1 MKYRFTVIITV
12 FLLFLLLGC
21 SKSNSGSNAIDPFG
35 EIDPELDRIIE
46 LDGVSVNESHIFIY
60 FSNDKYFLNVPVTLK
75 SGRSPLNADVT
86 VSVDTLSG
94 ESVSDMKRSSK
105 AEITDKTEK
114 LDIDL
119 GKDYL
124 PAAEELPKLVL
135 KYSLKWGD
143 KKLSGAVSMFRI
155 SPRTKTQV
163 LGADT
168 IVDGEE
174 SIFRIFVNDMLSGSP
189 VDGTSDVMKKDISAE
204 LFSGDTPLGKFSAK
218 VDEFGMATLP
228 LSLEEL
234 SSPYLKMVVT
244 TETAYGTKSVVVPL
258 HATSR
263 AEGAKTLLT
272 TDKPLYQPG
281 QTIHI
286 RTLSLQQGTKEPLA
300 DVDFTFEITDPK
312 GNKVFKEQGK
322 TSEFGIYSTD
332 FKLASLV
339 NLGNYT
345 ISALI
350 GGEKAAEKTV
360 TVERYVLPKFDIA
373 VSFDKGFYMPG
384 DTVKAKLSS
393 NYFYGKPVSKGAL
406 HVEVK
411 TTDVSENTIQ
421 IIDATLSENGE
432 YSFNADLPYYLTGSA
447 LDQGAASVKFE
458 ITVTDTADHAQSVVK
473 SVKVVQDPIN
483 IALVPAAGKILP
495 GVGQR
500 MYLILTDPLGS
511 PVASTAKLEFGDETE
526 EIVVDESGFAEFD
539 LLIPEE
545 GRVLVTVAANGKS
558 VTRDFRFTSDGS
570 SEFIFI
576 ATDSPIYDAEDEVEL
591 EIFTG
596 YDPNTKQPELMPDRA
611 YLDIV
616 ADGQIRSTRTIVLE
630 EGRGLLKLDLDE
642 TMHGVV
648 EFLAYYLTKEG
659 NIIRASKAV
668 YVRKASS
675 LNVNFTT
682 DKEEYKPR
690 ETAKAR
696 FEVKDAEGNP
706 VTAALGVSMVD
717 EAVFH
722 VMDFLPG
729 MEKTYFDVESAVM
742 ESNYAI
748 YGTSYNEIV
757 TPVDD
762 EEQEEE
768 IEKRAEAFF
777 ADNAGNLTHGVS
789 AEDYS
794 EYERLLRNYSEEA
807 VEAKAQKFAD
817 DNFFKSSNCEES
829 GFDDA
834 KLNKLLKNPKYADPW
849 GNVMKGEIS
858 WPGYYST
865 YITLL
870 SAGPDEIAG
879 SADDI
884 QTGEFQICEY
894 DYKHDDNGDY
904 EDGTPCDAEAA
915 DTGDTWDGGDTG
927 DTGYYEDPTDTGD
940 TDGPA
945 ASVKVREWFPETLY
959 FNPQLITDENGVA
972 DIDVLMAD
980 SITSW
985 RVTALANSITG
996 GVGSMLG
1003 SIRVFQDFFV
1013 DIDFPVFL
1021 TQNDEISMPVG
1032 IYNYL
1037 GEEQHVTLE
1046 AQSEPWFEMVGSSV
1060 VEVDVPANSVSA
1072 VYFPIRVL
1080 KIGEHSL
1087 TVIAQGTKMSDAI
1100 RRSVTVR
1107 PDGIMADSTKSELLK
1122 GDKNITLTIPEEAI
1136 PDSAE
1141 LFVKIYPGMM
1151 AQAVEGLDSMLQ
1163 IPYGCFEQTT
1173 STTYPNVLVL
1183 QYMAK
1188 AGNITP
1194 EIELKA
1200 RDYIS
1205 QGYQRLLTYE
1215 VNGGGFEWFGDT
1227 PAHFVLTSLGLLE
1240 FVDMSKVY
1248 EVDQNMIQRTAAWMA
1263 SQQNSDGSFKTQNG
1277 PSYDH
1282 ATHDIQSSDLRST
1295 AYGAWALASAGL
1307 EETARAR
1314 AVGYIESKVTGGED
1328 NYTLALAA
1336 ISLLENGGSSSK
1348 IEMLVNKLLEQKIED
1363 EEDGVHWG
1371 QTTNTETYGY
1381 GNSAEIET
1389 TAIIG
1394 QLLVKKGGYADV
1406 TGRILNWII
1415 RRKDS
1420 AGNWGATQATIQALK
1435 FLIMSLDAATASETD
1450 ATVSIKANGSPETV
1464 FQITPENSDV
1474 LRLIDLKEHLVYG
1487 ENDIEIKFDGTGS
1500 MMYQATATWYVP
1512 AEADTHSG
1520 PLEISISYDKTN
1532 LSVNDTVDVKVDIKN
1547 VSGSGVT
1554 MILAT
1559 IGIAPGFTL
1568 IPYLLDHAIE
1578 NGDLL
1583 QRYET
1588 TPRHLI
1594 LYLSHIDAGETATLR
1609 YQLMADYPIEASTGE
1624 ATVHPYYNP
1633 EQKSSEA
1640 AQRLNV
1646 VQ

>member
-1 MKYRFTVIITV
+1 MSEAEMKHRFTVIITV

-60 FSNDKYFLNVPVTLK
+60 FSNDKYFLNVPVTLE

-86 VSVDTLSG
+86 ISVDTLFG

-189 VDGTSDVMKKDISAE
+189 VDGTSGVMKKDISAE
-204 LFSGDTPLGKFSAK
+204 LFSGDTPLGKFTAK

-312 GNKVFKEQGK
+312 GNKVFKEHGK

-360 TVERYVLPKFDIA
+360 TVERYVLPKFDIT

-432 YSFNADLPYYLTGSA
+432 YSFNANLPYYLTGSA

-458 ITVTDTADHAQSVVK
+458 ITVTDTANHAQSVVK

-500 MYLILTDPLGS
+500 MYLILTDPLGA
-511 PVASTAKLEFGDETE
+511 PVASAAKLEFGDETE

-545 GRVLVTVAANGKS
+545 GRVWVTAAANGKS

-576 ATDSPIYDAEDEVEL
+576 TTDSPIYDAEDEVEL

-807 VEAKAQKFAD
+807 VEAKAQKFAEENHFSPD
-817 DNFFKSSNCEES
+817 NCENS
-829 GFDDA
+829 GFNEE
-834 KLNKLLKNPKYADPW
+834 KLSQLLKNPKYADPW
-849 GNVMKGEIS
+849 GNIMKGEIS
-858 WPGYYST
+858 WISYGW
-865 YITLL
+865 IDVTLT

-879 SADDI
+879 SGDDI
-884 QTGEFQICEY
+884 ETEVEICERS
-894 DYKHDDNGDY
+894 YKGGDDDDIY
-904 EDGTPCDAEAA
+904 EDGSV
-915 DTGDTWDGGDTG
+915 DTG
-927 DTGYYEDPTDTGD
+927 DTGADYGD
-940 TDGPA
+940 TDAWEEPSADTGEDDNHGS
-945 ASVKVREWFPETLY
+945 SVKVREWFPETLY

-1021 TQNDEISMPVG
+1021 TQNDEISVPVG

-1037 GEEQHVTLE
+1037 GEDQHVTLE
-1046 AQSEPWFEMVGSSV
+1046 AQSEPWFEMTGDTVI
-1060 VEVDVPANSVSA
+1060 EVDVPANSVSA

-1087 TVIAQGTKMSDAI
+1087 TVIAQGSRMSDAI
-1100 RRSVTVR
+1100 KRSVTVK
-1107 PDGIMADSTKSELLK
+1107 PDGIMAESTRSELLDS
-1122 GDKNITLTIPEEAI
+1122 DKNITLTIPAEAI

-1151 AQAVEGLDSMLQ
+1151 SQAIEGLDSMLE

-1183 QYMAK
+1183 QYMTK

-1215 VNGGGFEWFGDT
+1215 VPGGGFEWFGDE

-1240 FVDMSKVY
+1240 FVDMSKVH
-1248 EVDQNMIQRTAAWMA
+1248 EVDPKLITRTAAWMA
-1263 SQQNSDGSFKTQNG
+1263 SQQNPDGSFNTNNG
-1277 PSYDH
+1277 PAYDV
-1282 ATHDIQSSDLRST
+1282 ATTDIQASALRST
-1295 AYGAWALASAGL
+1295 AYGAWALTSAEL
-1307 EETARAR
+1307 EETARSK
-1314 AVGYIESKVTGGED
+1314 AVSYIESKIKGDED
-1328 NYTLALAA
+1328 TYTMALAA
-1336 ISLLENGGSSSK
+1336 IALLGNGGSSSK

-1363 EEDGVHWG
+1363 EDQGIHWE
-1371 QTTNTETYGY
+1371 QSTNTETYGY
-1381 GNSAEIET
+1381 GDSAEIET
-1389 TAIIG
+1389 TSLVG
-1394 QLLVKKGGYADV
+1394 LLLLEKGGHADV
-1406 TGRILNWII
+1406 TAKILNWII
-1415 RRKDS
+1415 RHKDS
-1420 AGNWGATQATIQALK
+1420 IGNWGATQATISALK
-1435 FLIMSLDAATASETD
+1435 FLVKSLDSSTESETT
-1450 ATVSIKANGSPETV
+1450 ATIRVKANESPETLV
-1464 FQITPENSDV
+1464 QIEPENSDV

-1487 ENDIEIKFDGTGS
+1487 ENNIAIKFEGTGS

-1512 AEADTHSG
+1512 AESGSGSG
-1520 PLEISISYDKTN
+1520 PLEISVSYDKTN

-1568 IPYLLDHAIE
+1568 IPYQLDYAIE

-1633 EQKSSEA
+1633 EEKFSEA

-1646 VQ
+1646 AQ

>member
-1 MKYRFTVIITV
+1 MKHGFLAIITV
-12 FLLFLLLGC
+12 LSLLLLLAC
-21 SKSNSGSNAIDPFG
+21 SNSANLGNVQDPFG
-35 EIDPELDRIIE
+35 EIDPEHDRIIE
-46 LDGVSVNESHIFIY
+46 VDGVSVNESHIFIY
-60 FSNDKYFLNVPVTLK
+60 FDNGSYFLRMPVKLE
-75 SGRSPLNADVT
+75 SGRSPLNAG
-86 VSVDTLSG
+86 VSVSVKTLSG
-94 ESVSDMKRSSK
+94 DLLNDMKRSGN
-105 AEITDKTEK
+105 AEITEDTEK
-114 LDIDL
+114 IDFDL
-119 GKDYL
+119 GKDYM
-124 PAAEELPKLVL
+124 PDADELPRLL
-135 KYSLKWGD
+135 LNYSLNWGNNR
-143 KKLSGAVSMFRI
+143 LNGVVSMFRI
-155 SPRTKTQV
+155 SPRTKTQI
-163 LGADT
+163 LGADK
-168 IVDGEE
+168 IVEGEE
-174 SIFRIFVNDMLSGSP
+174 SLFRVFVNDMLSGDP
-189 VDGTSDVMKKDISAE
+189 VNGTSDVMKNDISAE
-204 LFSGDTPLGKFSAK
+204 IFAGEDSLGKFSAK

-228 LSLEEL
+228 LALEDVAHGG
-234 SSPYLKMVVT
+234 LKMVVT
-244 TETAYGTKSVVVPL
+244 TETAYGTKSVTVPL
-258 HATSR
+258 RGESR
-263 AEGAKTLLT
+263 VSASKTLLT

-286 RTLSLQQGTKEPLA
+286 RTLSLQQGTKEPVGDA
-300 DVDFTFEITDPK
+300 DFTFEITDPK
-312 GNKVFKEQGK
+312 GNKVFKEHGK
-322 TSEFGIYSTD
+322 TSEYGIYSVD

-421 IIDATLSENGE
+421 IIDATLSESGE
-432 YSFNADLPYYLTGSA
+432 YSFTAKLPAYFTGSA
-447 LDQGAASVKFE
+447 LDQGAASAKFE

-768 IEKRAEAFF
+768 TERRAEAFF

-807 VEAKAQKFAD
+807 VEAKAQKFAEENHFSPD
-817 DNFFKSSNCEES
+817 DCENS
-829 GFDDA
+829 GFNEE
-834 KLNKLLKNPKYADPW
+834 KLSQLLKNPKYADPW
-849 GNVMKGEIS
+849 GNIMKGEIS
-858 WPGYYST
+858 WSSRNW
-865 YITLL
+865 IDVTLT

-879 SADDI
+879 SGDDI
-884 QTGEFQICEY
+884 ETDVEICERS
-894 DYKHDDNGDY
+894 YKGGDGDDTY
-904 EDGTPCDAEAA
+904 EDGSV
-915 DTGDTWDGGDTG
+915 DTGDNGGGWDTG
-927 DTGYYEDPTDTGD
+927 DPGDPWEEPSADPGEDDNHGS
-940 TDGPA
+940 
-945 ASVKVREWFPETLY
+945 SVKVREWFPETLY

-1021 TQNDEISMPVG
+1021 TQNDEISVPVG

-1037 GEEQHVTLE
+1037 GEDQHVTLE
-1046 AQSEPWFEMVGSSV
+1046 AQSEPWFEMAGDPVI
-1060 VEVDVPANSVSA
+1060 EVDVPANSVSA

-1087 TVIAQGTKMSDAI
+1087 TVIAQGSRMSDAI
-1100 RRSVTVR
+1100 KRSVTVK

-1215 VNGGGFEWFGDT
+1215 VNGGGFEWFGDE

-1248 EVDQNMIQRTAAWMA
+1248 EVDQNLISRTAAWMA

-1336 ISLLENGGSSSK
+1336 ISLLENGGSPSK

-1363 EEDGVHWG
+1363 EEDGIHWG

-1394 QLLVKKGGYADV
+1394 QLLFKKGGYADV

-1487 ENDIEIKFDGTGS
+1487 ENNIEIKFDGTGS

-1512 AEADTHSG
+1512 AESGSGSG
-1520 PLEISISYDKTN
+1520 PLEISVSYDKTN

-1594 LYLSHIDAGETATLR
+1594 LYLSHIDVGETATLR

-1633 EQKSSEA
+1633 EEKFSEA

-1646 VQ
+1646 VQE

>member
-1 MKYRFTVIITV
+1 MKHGFLAIITALSV
-12 FLLFLLLGC
+12 LLLLAC
-21 SKSNSGSNAIDPFG
+21 SNSTNLGSVQDPFG
-35 EIDPELDRIIE
+35 EIDPEHDRIIE

-60 FSNDKYFLNVPVTLK
+60 FDNDKYFLRIPVKLE
-75 SGRSPLNADVT
+75 SGRSPLNADVS
-86 VSVDTLSG
+86 VSVKTLSG
-94 ESVSDMKRSSK
+94 DILNDLKRSAG
-105 AEITDKTEK
+105 AEITEDTEK
-114 LDIDL
+114 IDFDL
-119 GKDYL
+119 GKNYL
-124 PAAEELPKLVL
+124 PDADELPRLL
-135 KYSLKWGD
+135 LNYSLKWGGNR
-143 KKLSGAVSMFRI
+143 LNGVVSMFRI
-155 SPRTKTQV
+155 SPRTKTQI
-163 LGADT
+163 LGADK
-168 IVDGEE
+168 IVEGEE
-174 SIFRIFVNDMLSGSP
+174 SIFRVFVNDMLSGNP
-189 VDGTSDVMKKDISAE
+189 VDGTSDVMKNDISAE
-204 LFSGDTPLGKFSAK
+204 VFDGDTSLGKFSAK

-228 LSLEEL
+228 LALEEAV
-234 SSPYLKMVVT
+234 SGNLKMVVT
-244 TETAYGTKSVVVPL
+244 TETAYGTKSVTVPL
-258 HATSR
+258 KGESR
-263 AEGAKTLLT
+263 VSASKTLLT

-286 RTLSLQQGTKEPLA
+286 RTLSLQQGTKEPVGDA
-300 DVDFTFEITDPK
+300 DFTFEITDPK
-312 GNKVFKEQGK
+312 GNKVFKEHGK
-322 TSEFGIYSTD
+322 TSRFGIYSAD

-339 NLGNYT
+339 TLGNYT
-345 ISALI
+345 ISALVD
-350 GGEKAAEKTV
+350 GEKAAEKTV

-384 DTVKAKLSS
+384 DTVKAKVAS
-393 NYFYGKPVSKGAL
+393 NYFYGKPVSRGAV

-432 YSFNADLPYYLTGSA
+432 YSFTAKLPAYFTGSA
-447 LDQGAASVKFE
+447 LDQGAASAKFE
-458 ITVTDTADHAQSVVK
+458 ITVTDTADHTQSVVK
-473 SVKVVQDPIN
+473 SVKVVKEPVN
-483 IALVPAAGKILP
+483 IVLVPAAGKILP
-495 GVGQR
+495 GVEQK
-500 MYLILTDPLGS
+500 MYLILTDPLGA
-511 PVASTAKLEFGDETE
+511 PVASTATLKRGNFSQKVD
-526 EIVVDESGFAEFD
+526 VDESGFAEFD
-539 LLIPEE
+539 MQMPED
-545 GRVLVTVAANGKS
+545 GIVSVSVSAAGKS
-558 VTRDFRFTSDGS
+558 VSKGFIFTLDGS
-570 SEFIFI
+570 SEFVFI
-576 ATDSPIYDAEDEVEL
+576 STDSPIYEAGDEVEL
-591 EIFTG
+591 GIFTG
-596 YDPNTKQPELMPDRA
+596 YDPNTPQPEMMPDRA

-616 ADGQIRSTRTIVLE
+616 VDGQIRSTRTVVLD
-630 EGRGLLKLDLDE
+630 EGKGVIRLDLDE

-648 EFLAYYLTKEG
+648 EFLAYYLTREG

-675 LNVNFTT
+675 LNVSFST
-682 DKEEYKPR
+682 DREEYKPR
-690 ETAKAR
+690 ETAKGR
-696 FEVKDAEGNP
+696 FEVRDADGNP
-706 VTAALGVSMVD
+706 VTAAIGVSMVD

-729 MEKTYFDVESAVM
+729 MEKTYFDIESAVM
-742 ESNYAI
+742 ESNYVI

-757 TPVDD
+757 TPTDD

-768 IEKRAEAFF
+768 TERRAEAFF

-789 AEDYS
+789 ADDYS
-794 EYERLLRNYSEEA
+794 RYEQFLRQYSTAA
-807 VEAKAQKFAD
+807 VRETAQKFAD

-884 QTGEFQICEY
+884 QTGEFLICEY
-894 DYKHDDNGDY
+894 DYKHDDNGEY

-959 FNPQLITDENGVA
+959 YDPQLITDENGVA
-972 DIDVLMAD
+972 DFEVLMAD

-985 RVTALANSITG
+985 RVTALANSLTG
-996 GVGSMLG
+996 GVGSLLG
-1003 SIRVFQDFFV
+1003 SVRVFQDFFV
-1013 DIDFPVFL
+1013 DIDMPVFL

-1037 GEEQHVTLE
+1037 GEDQHVTLE

-1100 RRSVTVR
+1100 RRSVTVK

-1314 AVGYIESKVTGGED
+1314 AVGYIESKVTGEED
-1328 NYTLALAA
+1328 TYTVAMAA
-1336 ISLLENGGSSSK
+1336 VSLLENAGSSSK
-1348 IEMLVNKLLEQKIED
+1348 IDMLVNKLMERKIED
-1363 EEDGVHWG
+1363 EEEGVHWG

-1389 TAIIG
+1389 TALIG

-1415 RRKDS
+1415 RQKDS
-1420 AGNWGATQATIQALK
+1420 IGNWGGTQATIQALK
-1435 FLIMSLDAATASETD
+1435 FLVMSLYTASEPDTN
-1450 ATVSIKANGSPETV
+1450 ATVSIKANGSTGTV

-1487 ENDIEIKFDGTGS
+1487 ENNIEIKFDGTGS

-1512 AEADTHSG
+1512 AETDTQTG
-1520 PLEISISYDKTN
+1520 PLEISVSYDKTN
-1532 LSVNDTVDVKVDIKN
+1532 LSVNDIVDVKVDIKN
-1547 VSGSGVT
+1547 VSGEGVT

-1568 IPYLLDHAIE
+1568 IPYQLDQAVQY
-1578 NGDLL
+1578 GDLL

-1633 EQKSSEA
+1633 DEKSSEA